1 MHDQL
6 CGVLDDW
13 KIFISLQVIENQV
26 KQLIKKSK
34 IGEEE
39 RQ

>member
-6 CGVLDDW
+6 RGALDDW
-13 KIFISLQVIENQV
+13 RIFISLQVIENQV